1 MTPMKIKALAPWFG
15 SKRSLA
21 PTIVE
26 IIGKHKAYWE
36 PFCGSMAVLM
46 RKPVCDIETVNDLNG
61 DLINLAKVVQH
72 KDLAFELYDKL
83 SRTLC
88 AERFFLESKE
98 RWTSAPTEALLAE
111 GEEADPDIDRAYDF
125 FVASWMGINGVSG
138 TKRCNYQFALR
149 WCVGGGQGA
158 KRWANVVS
166 SIPAWHKRLAN
177 TMIVQKDAFW
187 LLENIKDEAGTVIYC
202 DPPYFTKS
210 NKYVYDFENEDHTKL
225 AELLNRF
232 KKTKVIVSYYDD
244 PKLQELYAGW
254 DRPYVGR
261 DRFQMMRNATKTSKK
276 STAPVKQKKQTEV
289 LLVNHVTKRGL
300 F

>member
-1 MTPMKIKALAPWFG
+1 MSGMKIKALAPWFG

-26 IIGKHKAYWE
+26 LIGKHKAYWE

-46 RKPVCDIETVNDLNG
+46 RKPTCDLETVNDLNG
-61 DLINLAKVVQH
+61 DLINLAKVVQDR
-72 KDLAFELYDKL
+72 DLAFEFYDKL

-88 AERFFLESKE
+88 SERFFLESKE
-98 RWTSAPTEALLAE
+98 RWISAPTEALLE
-111 GEEADPDIDRAYDF
+111 DTDPDIDRAYDF
-125 FVASWMGINGVSG
+125 FVASWQGINGVSG

-177 TMIVQKDAFW
+177 VMIVQKDAFW

-210 NKYVYDFENEDHTKL
+210 NKYVHDFENEDHGRL

-232 KKTKVIVSYYDD
+232 KHTKVIVSYYDD
-244 PKLQELYAGW
+244 PKLEELYAGW
-254 DRPYVGR
+254 DRPYIGK
-261 DRFQMMRNATKTSKK
+261 DRFQMMKNARKK
-276 STAPVKQKKQTEV
+276 SSPAPTKSTKQTEV
-289 LLVNHVTKRGL
+289 LLMNHKVKMGL